1 LSRPDEIQAHH
12 NARHRATAG
21 DLEFRRAFEACE
33 TTPAAFDHAAHVRLA
48 YVYLC
53 SDPVDESVR
62 RMKASLLAFLAHLGV
77 GDAKYHETLTRA
89 WIMAVDHFMT
99 QSSPCLSASAFM
111 AANPALLD
119 TRIMLTHYSATT
131 LFSPEAR
138 QSFVPPD
145 IQPIPPD

>member
-1 LSRPDEIQAHH
+1 MRGA
-12 NARHRATAG
+12 ARHQPSSDDREFQRA
-21 DLEFRRAFEACE
+21 LEACE
-33 TTPAAFDHAAHVRLA
+33 ITPAAFDHAAHVRLA

-53 SDPVDESVR
+53 SDTVDESVR

-77 GDAKYHETLTRA
+77 GGAKYHETLTRA

-99 QSSPCLSASAFM
+99 KSSPCPSAAAFM
-111 AANPALLD
+111 ADNPALLD
-119 TRIMLTHYSATT
+119 SRIMLTHYSAAT

-138 QSFVPPD
+138 QAFVPPD